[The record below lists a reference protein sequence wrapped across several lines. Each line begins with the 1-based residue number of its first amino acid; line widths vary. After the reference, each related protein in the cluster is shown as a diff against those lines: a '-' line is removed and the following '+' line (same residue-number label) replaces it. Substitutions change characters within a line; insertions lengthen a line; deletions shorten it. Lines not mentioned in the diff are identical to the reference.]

1 MRLPNR
7 LDWSLAVTLAVMA
20 IGGCATSPGSIG
32 GDREAL
38 QLQIQ
43 TLEARLRTLE
53 ARPEQ
58 VSVAVMNARAAVAFV
73 WGTYTFVDP
82 GGRPLRHVLND
93 EGEPIADP
101 HGVPLVDLAGTGP
114 TAVTDYSGTAF
125 LVDTQGHLLTN
136 RHIAEPWWGDESSAP
151 LLTAGLRP
159 VFLRLRAFFQERP
172 DGVPLEVVR
181 VDAEQDV
188 ALARTV
194 GWIPTAAPLPLHP
207 EPERLREGQPVVL
220 VSYPTGLDAVLS
232 RLDARE
238 QAALERATGPDR
250 YALAEVLAR
259 THRLA
264 PTMMGGFLWEVLPYT
279 LVYDAR
285 TTGGGSGGPLL
296 DRQGRVIGINAAYL
310 PEFEGANYGVPI
322 RLGGALLTG
331 GGLTSDG
338 PTRETPEAL
347 ATSAARG
354 EAPLASDGL
363 DQPVKQNRR

>member
-1 MRLPNR
+1 MDVQIRILR
-7 LDWSLAVTLAVMA
+7 SLAFAMA
-20 IGGCATSPGSIG
+20 IMGIAGCATDPGSIG

-38 QLQIQ
+38 QLQIE
-43 TLEARLRTLE
+43 TLEARLRILE
-53 ARPEQ
+53 ARAGQ
-58 VSVAVMNARAAVAFV
+58 VSVAVTSARAAVAFI
-73 WGTYTFVDP
+73 WGTYTFVDA

-93 EGEPIADP
+93 AGEPIADP

-114 TAVTDYSGTAF
+114 VAVAHYSGTGF

-136 RHIAEPWWGDESSAP
+136 RHIAEPWWEDESSAP
-151 LLTAGLRP
+151 LLGAGLRP

-181 VDAEQDV
+181 VDTKQDV

-220 VSYPTGLDAVLS
+220 VGYPTGLDAVLA

-238 QAALERATGPDR
+238 QAALEKTAGADR
-250 YALAEVLAR
+250 YFLAELLGR
-259 THRLA
+259 THGLA
-264 PTMMGGFLWEVLPYT
+264 PTITGGFLWEVLPHT

-310 PEFEGANYGVPI
+310 PEFEGVNYGVPI
-322 RLGGALLTG
+322 RLGEALLAG
-331 GGLTSDG
+331 GGLKVDS
-338 PTRETPEAL
+338 PTRETPELL
-347 ATSAARG
+347 AEPGLPEKAPIAASSG
-354 EAPLASDGL
+354 ERSLQRKG
-363 DQPVKQNRR
+363 R